1 MEILDA
7 EMKRLKAGGAGLQ
20 KRRVDPITFE
30 EEEMLWKKGL
40 LGTSSPQALLD
51 TMVYMCGVFFALR
64 SGKEHRDLQ
73 HYLSI
78 CKKIQKY

>member
-1 MEILDA
+1 MFSKKPWDA

-51 TMVYMCGVFFALR
+51 TMVYM
-64 SGKEHRDLQ
+64 
-73 HYLSI
+73 YTSI
-78 CKKIQKY
+78 VLF